1 VNEKEEKSERRRHE
15 RDGGICK
22 SQNGPEGVG
31 GVWVLLFVG
40 GRCLGGHESIVVG
53 FRLVFS

>member
-53 FRLVFS
+53 FA